1 MLKKGDHFIIA
12 GLGVQFTLVMC
23 IGFFGGRWLDRRF
36 GTEPRLLLLCCCL
49 AFALAIYL
57 LVKSAKTAA
66 AREERPS
73 PPTQDK
79 K

>member
-23 IGFFGGRWLDRRF
+23 LGFFGGRWLDKRF
-36 GTEPRLLLLCCCL
+36 GTAPWLLAISCL
-49 AFALAIYL
+49 AAFALAVYL
-57 LVKSAKTAA
+57 LVKSAQMAA
-66 AREERPS
+66 GQDS
-73 PPTQDK
+73 PPVK

>member
-36 GTEPRLLLLCCCL
+36 DTGPWLLLLCCCL
-49 AFALAIYL
+49 AFALAVYL
-57 LVKSAKTAA
+57 LVKSAKTAVG
-66 AREERPS
+66 
-73 PPTQDK
+73 QDK